1 MIPHVAPPVYP
12 EAVRQGRFA
21 STIVRN
27 ANELAEGG
35 ALLAQ
40 LKKCRVALL
49 GIPDDTGVE
58 LNHGRPGAKHGPHAL
73 RQALARYGAAAPM
86 DESPDRPAYPRVFDA
101 GDVIIGQTLDET
113 HARITEATEALLE
126 MGLFPIA
133 IGGGHDCTFPFV
145 RAVARVL
152 RGGGPL
158 TGVYFDAHLDVRP
171 EPGSGMSFRSLLE
184 GGFAKRL
191 ICAGLDPM
199 SNTREH
205 LEYFHSRGCMA
216 RAFEPRDWP
225 DDERQFV
232 SLDMDV
238 LDMAYAP
245 GVSAM
250 NPCGMT
256 PGQVGAYIDAA
267 GRNERVKCFDI
278 MELSPPHDEGGR
290 TARLATHLL
299 LRFLRAFAERTD
311 GPAKSGGGKHA

>member
-1 MIPHVAPPVYP
+1 MIPHVAPPIYP

-73 RQALARYGAAAPM
+73 RQALSRYGAAAPM

-113 HARITEATEALLE
+113 HARITEATVALLE

-145 RAVARVL
+145 RAVARVY
-152 RGGGPL
+152 GPL

-205 LEYFHSRGCMA
+205 LEYFHSRGCQA
-216 RAFEPRDWP
+216 NVFAPGEWP

-256 PGQVGAYIDAA
+256 PEQVGAYVDAA

-278 MELSPPHDEGGR
+278 MELSPPHDENGR
-290 TARLATHLL
+290 TARLAAHLL
-299 LRFLRAFAERTD
+299 LRFLRAFAERPD
-311 GPAKSGGGKHA
+311 APAKSVGGKHA